1 MIAST
6 ALSRRRLFTALA
18 GLAGAAVLPTAP
30 ARAATARAVRI
41 GFQKG
46 GLLLLSKVRGALDR
60 KLATLGWAIAWTE
73 FPAGP
78 QLLEALNVGAIDL
91 GVTGAPPPVFAQA
104 AGMDFVYVGAEPGQ
118 PGSAGI
124 LVPDGSPARQVADLK
139 GRRIA
144 LQKGSDSHY
153 LLIALLRQA
162 GLRYQDVEPVFLAP
176 ADARA
181 AFQSGAIDA
190 WAIWDPYLT
199 IAQDAT
205 HARVLA
211 DYTGVGAP
219 WSFYEAQRA
228 FAAANPG
235 LVHAIIAQLAEDGA
249 WANTHVTE
257 SAATLAPLTGLP
269 VALLTRIQSRVRFGA
284 VPVTPAILAS
294 QQKVA
299 DVFFEQKVIPH
310 AIDVTRNAWVER

>member
-1 MIAST
+1 MNDPRHF
-6 ALSRRRLFTALA
+6 SRRRVLGAA
-18 GLAGAAVLPTAP
+18 AALAGAAALPASP
-30 ARAATARAVRI
+30 AFAAESRSVRI

-46 GLLLLSKVRGALDR
+46 GLLLLSKTRGALDR
-60 KLATLGWAIAWTE
+60 KLAALGWSIHWIE

-78 QLLEALNVGAIDL
+78 QLLEGLNVNAIDF
-91 GVTGAPPPVFAQA
+91 GVTGSPPPIFAQA
-104 AGMDFVYVGAEPGQ
+104 AGVDFVYVGAEPGQ
-118 PGSAGI
+118 PTSAGI
-124 LVPDGSPARQVADLK
+124 LVPADSPARKVADLK
-139 GRRIA
+139 GKRVA

-162 GLRYQDVEPVFLAP
+162 GLRYDEIQPVFLTP

-181 AFQSGAIDA
+181 AFQTGSIDA

-205 HARVLA
+205 HARVIA

-219 WSFYEAQRA
+219 WSFYEAQRG
-228 FAAANPG
+228 FATANPE
-235 LVHAIIAQLAEDGA
+235 LVRAIVAQLADDGA
-249 WANTHVTE
+249 WANAHVKE
-257 SAATLAPLTGLP
+257 MVAVLAPLTGLP
-269 VALLTRIQSRVRFGA
+269 ADTLTRIQTRVRFGA

-299 DVFFEQKVIPH
+299 DVFFEQKVIPK
-310 AIDVTRNAWVER
+310 AVDVSRAAWR